1 MMPVVGLMRCLF
13 SVCCS
18 FGLKLLSRVRPSEV
32 LLKSVTK
39 DVSALE
45 IVHPARSVVLM

>member
-1 MMPVVGLMRCLF
+1 MVMSPLF
-13 SVCCS
+13 LLRCS

-39 DVSALE
+39 DVRTLE
-45 IVHPARSVVLM
+45 IVHPSR